1 MNATSGTRVSDIVT
15 AAADRDPAL
24 RQRLDAAGL
33 DPATVGSAEDLV
45 AVPVQSKD
53 EMVAAR
59 DHVLGDGV
67 PKRIFQSPGPIYE
80 VQPAGED
87 PWRWREVLESAGL
100 RAGDIVLN
108 CFGYHL
114 SPAGAMFDEGIVA
127 AGGTVLPAGIGNQQL
142 QVQAIR
148 DLGIRGYVGLPSY
161 LKALIDLYE
170 ADGGTPEDMPLQY
183 AIVTAEPLP
192 DSLRETLQAWVPQVR
207 MAYGSAEAGLI
218 SYEDG
223 LGDGMVTAEGIF
235 VDVCDIA
242 DGTPLEEGPGEVVVS
257 ILRESAP
264 LVRFGT
270 GDLSAWVTDRG
281 QPVQT
286 HGRRRLAGVLGR
298 TGQAVKVRG
307 MFLHPTQVKGTA
319 AKLAGAD
326 ALRFVIGREDHRDS
340 VVAEVVVTAG
350 ADPDSVIAE
359 AADRIRSELRFRAD
373 VRAVDGFDGDDV
385 IVDTRTW
392 D

>member
-1 MNATSGTRVSDIVT
+1 MNATSVSAIVT
-15 AAADRDPAL
+15 AAADRDPVL

-33 DPATVGSAEDLV
+33 DPATVGSAGDLL

-80 VQPAGED
+80 AQPAGED
-87 PWRWREVLESAGL
+87 PWRWREALEAAGL
-100 RAGDIVLN
+100 RPGDIVLN

-161 LKALIDLYE
+161 LKALIDLFE

-183 AIVTAEPLP
+183 AVVTAEPLP
-192 DSLRETLQAWVPQVR
+192 DSLRETLQTWVPQVR

-223 LGDGMVTAEGIF
+223 RGDGMVTAAGIT

-242 DGTPLEEGPGEVVVS
+242 DGTPLTEGPGEVVVS
-257 ILRESAP
+257 IIRETAP
-264 LVRFGT
+264 LIRFGT
-270 GDLSAWVTDRG
+270 GDLSAWVTDGG
-281 QPVQT
+281 QPVET
-286 HGRRRLAGVLGR
+286 DGRRRLVGVLGR

-307 MFLHPTQVKGTA
+307 MFLHPTQVKGVA
-319 AKLAGAD
+319 ATLEGAD

-350 ADPDSVIAE
+350 ADADTVVAE

-373 VRAVDGFDGDDV
+373 VRTADAFDDDAV

>member
-1 MNATSGTRVSDIVT
+1 MNATSGTDVPAIVT
-15 AAADRDPAL
+15 AAADRDPVL

-33 DPATVGSAEDLV
+33 DPAAIGSAEDLL

-80 VQPAGED
+80 AQPAGED
-87 PWRWREVLESAGL
+87 PWRWREALEAAGL
-100 RAGDIVLN
+100 RPGDIVLN

-161 LKALIDLYE
+161 LKALIDLFE

-183 AIVTAEPLP
+183 AVVTAEPLP
-192 DSLRETLQAWVPQVR
+192 DSLRETLQVWVPQVR

-223 LGDGMVTAEGIF
+223 RADGMVTASGIT

-242 DGTPLEEGPGEVVVS
+242 DGTPLTEGPGEVVVS
-257 ILRESAP
+257 ILRETAP
-264 LVRFGT
+264 LIRFGT
-270 GDLSAWVTDRG
+270 GDLSAWVTDGGR
-281 QPVQT
+281 PVQT
-286 HGRRRLAGVLGR
+286 DGRRRLAGVLGR

-307 MFLHPTQVKGTA
+307 MFLHPTQVKGVA
-319 AKLAGAD
+319 AKLEGAD

-350 ADPDSVIAE
+350 ADADTVVAE

-373 VRAVDGFDGDDV
+373 VRTADGFDDDAV